1 MLGTILTPIPNK
13 VKRHIVPYCACVKR
27 SSTPPHLKMA
37 VEKDPKN
44 RWLFSREELTNS
56 PSRADGV
63 DPDKELSY
71 RQQAANMIH
80 DMGQRLQVYGF
91 LIKGRLRLLYLGVN
105 MRWHQVHQHL
115 TFLGASGGGGGGG
128 GGGERRRESGN

>member
-1 MLGTILTPIPNK
+1 MRK
-13 VKRHIVPYCACVKR
+13 SFEY
-27 SSTPPHLKMA
+27 TPPHLKMA

-44 RWLFSREELTNS
+44 RWLFTREELVNS

-80 DMGQRLQVYGF
+80 DMGQRLQVYGLDLLKQSID
-91 LIKGRLRLLYLGVN
+91 LIWCSLRGHALILNPPSHSL
-105 MRWHQVHQHL
+105 W
-115 TFLGASGGGGGGG
+115 S
-128 GGGERRRESGN
+128 S